1 MRQMTEREMLRFE
14 SIFDLLTELGFSED
28 QARERMVATGGT
40 QAVAFAQIGGR
51 TVAEF
56 VRWGMENGLLLPYL
70 IESLLRER
78 RFLRKPPAWPT
89 LNQKRS

>member
-1 MRQMTEREMLRFE
+1 MSPMTEREMLWFE

-28 QARERMVATGGT
+28 QARERMVAPGGT
-40 QAVAFAQIGGR
+40 PVVVFAQIGGR

-70 IESLLRER
+70 IESPQQLLRES
-78 RFLRKPPAWPT
+78 RFLRKRPAGPS
-89 LNQKRS
+89 LN

>member
-1 MRQMTEREMLRFE
+1 MLQMTEREMLRFE
-14 SIFDLLTELGFSED
+14 SIFDLLTKLGFAED
-28 QARERMVATGGT
+28 QAHERMLAPGGT

-70 IESLLRER
+70 IESPQQLPGER
-78 RFLRKPPAWPT
+78 RFPCKPSACPT
-89 LNQKRS
+89 LN